1 MIGWSY
7 NVSKHLF
14 ESEQFNEKKYKKS
27 HLPRPTLQTFV
38 NVQNEMWANIDTK

>member
-1 MIGWSY
+1 MCQNIY
-7 NVSKHLF
+7 LKVNNLMK
-14 ESEQFNEKKYKKS
+14 KKYKKS

>member
-1 MIGWSY
+1 MCQNIY
-7 NVSKHLF
+7 LKVNNLMKKK
-14 ESEQFNEKKYKKS
+14 KKYKKS